1 MLFLI
6 YVKTTSLS
14 QMKVYHICDGLPLN
28 IPASNAQILG
38 CLPIGSPFI
47 KLWYA
52 EIADWCAFTVRY

>member
-1 MLFLI
+1 MLFFI
-6 YVKTTSLS
+6 YVKTTSSS
-14 QMKVYHICDGLPLN
+14 QMKVYHVCDGFPLN

-38 CLPIGSPFI
+38 CSPIGSPLI